1 METPHSGRAEIEPAR
16 NVLNPC
22 GRRREVAESPLAERL
37 ESLEGKVVYCISQF
51 VGGADVFLKKIAD
64 ALPACVP
71 GARAVFVK
79 KATTY
84 MSDDPELW
92 AEIEREGDAVI
103 YGCGA

>member
-1 METPHSGRAEIEPAR
+1 MDTTSSRGPERQPVFD
-16 NVLNPC
+16 VLNPC
-22 GRRREVAESPLAERL
+22 GVRRAVAETPLAERL

-64 ALPACVP
+64 ALPAWAP